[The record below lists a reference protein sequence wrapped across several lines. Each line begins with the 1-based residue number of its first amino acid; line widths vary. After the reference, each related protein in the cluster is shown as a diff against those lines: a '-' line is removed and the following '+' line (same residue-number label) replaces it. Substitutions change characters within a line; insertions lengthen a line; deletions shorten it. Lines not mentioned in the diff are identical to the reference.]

1 MCCIFCVISP
11 VAKQLQQWYVHKS
24 PTISLTSTICYDSVQ
39 KWFHSLALAQME
51 MQVLPIVNAQQRV
64 ITFLS
69 TCGHEHCD
77 NYHRRLIIIDLVWQL
92 SATITNSC
100 IFYKVPMGAR
110 KLKHQNLRVH
120 GCTEEVLEWFNSP
133 CASAQLR

>member
-24 PTISLTSTICYDSVQ
+24 PTISLTSTICYGSVQ
-39 KWFHSLALAQME
+39 KWFHSLSLAQME
-51 MQVLPIVNAQQRV
+51 MQILPIVNAQQRV

-69 TCGHEHCD
+69 TCSHEHCD

-100 IFYKVPMGAR
+100 IFYKVPTGAR
-110 KLKHQNLRVH
+110 KLKHQKLRVR

-133 CASAQLR
+133 CASAQPR